1 MAISRPLHA
10 RAWPES
16 FVVDNSVVFGWLL
29 ESQASVYSEA
39 ITGRVQTGLIRSTVQ
54 QALANAATVAGVG
67 VVSM

>member
-1 MAISRPLHA
+1 
-10 RAWPES
+10 
-16 FVVDNSVVFGWLL
+16 VVDNSVVFGWLL